1 MALKQITAVHAH
13 KVANNLKHLAN
24 VKNVIVIASG
34 KGGVG
39 KSSTSVN
46 LALTFAQLGLKVGI
60 LDADVY
66 GPSIPAMLG
75 LTATPEVSRENKF
88 IPLVTKNNIQVI
100 SIACLM
106 QKNQPAIWR
115 GPMASGAV
123 QQLFNQTL
131 WQQLDYLIVD
141 LPPGTG
147 DVQLTLVQKIPLT
160 AAIIV
165 TTPQDIAL
173 LDAQKALTMFN
184 KLNIPVLGVIENM
197 AEYVCNECGHKEHI
211 FGQAGGHKLAIT
223 NNVELLGRIPLDI
236 NICLNLDKGE
246 PDKVFNN
253 LIIKNSYIGIANKIK
268 VNLAKLPRSNEILI
282 NRVLVKTDLGNLE
295 VGS

>member
-1 MALKQITAVHAH
+1 MDLKSTITIHAH
-13 KVANNLKHLAN
+13 KVANYLKPLPN
-24 VKNVIVIASG
+24 VKNVIAIASG

-46 LALTFAQLGLKVGI
+46 LALTLAKLGLKIGI

-75 LTATPEVSRENKF
+75 LTATPEVSAENKF
-88 IPLVTKNNIQVI
+88 IPLIAQNNIQVI
-100 SIACLM
+100 SIACLI

-115 GPMASGAV
+115 GPMASSAL
-123 QQLFNQTL
+123 QQLFNQTK

-147 DVQLTLVQKIPLT
+147 DIQLTLVQKIPLT

-184 KLNIPVLGVIENM
+184 KLDIPVLGIVENM
-197 AEYVCNECGHKEHI
+197 AEYVCNKCGHGEHI
-211 FGQAGGHKLAIT
+211 FGQDGGKKLANNNIT
-223 NNVELLGRIPLDI
+223 ELLGSVPLDI
-236 NICLNLDKGE
+236 SICLNLDKGE
-246 PDKVFNN
+246 PNQIFTSQTISNRY
-253 LIIKNSYIGIANKIK
+253 LEIANKINL
-268 VNLAKLPRSNEILI
+268 NLAKLPRNQDMLI
-282 NRVLVKTDLGNLE
+282 NKVLVNNE
-295 VGS
+295 